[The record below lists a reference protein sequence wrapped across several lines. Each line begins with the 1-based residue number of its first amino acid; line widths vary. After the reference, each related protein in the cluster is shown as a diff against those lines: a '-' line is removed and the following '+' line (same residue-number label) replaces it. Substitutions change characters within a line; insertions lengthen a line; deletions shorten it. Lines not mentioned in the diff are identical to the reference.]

1 MVQFASRMDLLK
13 GSEIRE
19 LLKLTAQPDIIS
31 FAGGMPAPEL
41 FPVEQMMEASR
52 AVLEEN
58 GRVALQ
64 YSSTEGYPK
73 LRQQIA
79 DRMLAKN
86 NIHTDADHIL
96 VTSGS
101 QQGLDFSARVFLDPG
116 DVVLL
121 ESPSYLGAVNAFKAC
136 QPRFIEVPT
145 DDGGM
150 IMEELEKILAT
161 TERVKMIYVIPDFQN
176 PTGRTWSLER
186 RKQILEIARRYELPI
201 LEDNPYGEL
210 RYEGETVPT
219 LKSMDATGI
228 VTYMGSFSKV
238 LSPGIRLGWL
248 LAERGLI
255 EKYESAKECAD
266 LQASTLTQMVV
277 DTYLEHNDLDANI
290 RRLNDLYRGRRDR
303 MLALLA
309 SEFPEGSRWTH
320 PCGGLFLWVTMPEG
334 IDTDALLP
342 TMAAHKAAY
351 IPGRTFFA
359 DGNERRCLR
368 LNYSNASEEDM
379 TRGMT
384 IMGQVFRDALA
395 KG

>member
-1 MVQFASRMDLLK
+1 
-13 GSEIRE
+13 
-19 LLKLTAQPDIIS
+19 
-31 FAGGMPAPEL
+31 
-41 FPVEQMMEASR
+41 
-52 AVLEEN
+52 
-58 GRVALQ
+58 
-64 YSSTEGYPK
+64 
-73 LRQQIA
+73 
-79 DRMLAKN
+79 
-86 NIHTDADHIL
+86 
-96 VTSGS
+96 
-101 QQGLDFSARVFLDPG
+101 
-116 DVVLL
+116 
-121 ESPSYLGAVNAFKAC
+121 
-136 QPRFIEVPT
+136 
-145 DDGGM
+145 
-150 IMEELEKILAT
+150 
-161 TERVKMIYVIPDFQN
+161 
-176 PTGRTWSLER
+176 
-186 RKQILEIARRYELPI
+186 
-201 LEDNPYGEL
+201 
-210 RYEGETVPT
+210 
-219 LKSMDATGI
+219 MDATGI

>member
-1 MVQFASRMDLLK
+1 MLNFIDGGVCAAQGFKAAGIHVGVKTHATWKKDVALIVSDADCAAAAVFTKNVVKAAPIHVDKAHLLDGHARAIIANSGNANACAPHGEENAEKMCAAAAKAIGCRQEDVLVSSTGVIGQTLNVQVIEEGVPALYAALEHSDAASDAAAHAIMTTDTVKKEAAVETVIGGKTVRIGGIAK
-13 GSEIRE
+13 GS
-19 LLKLTAQPDIIS
+19 
-31 FAGGMPAPEL
+31 
-41 FPVEQMMEASR
+41 
-52 AVLEEN
+52 
-58 GRVALQ
+58 
-64 YSSTEGYPK
+64 
-73 LRQQIA
+73 
-79 DRMLAKN
+79 
-86 NIHTDADHIL
+86 
-96 VTSGS
+96 
-101 QQGLDFSARVFLDPG
+101 
-116 DVVLL
+116 
-121 ESPSYLGAVNAFKAC
+121 
-136 QPRFIEVPT
+136 
-145 DDGGM
+145 GM
-150 IMEELEKILAT
+150 IH
-161 TERVKMIYVIPDFQN
+161 PN
-176 PTGRTWSLER
+176 
-186 RKQILEIARRYELPI
+186 
-201 LEDNPYGEL
+201 
-210 RYEGETVPT
+210 T
-219 LKSMDATGI
+219 LKSMDTTGV

-309 SEFPEGSRWTH
+309 SEFPEGSQWTH